1 MGISLRD
8 CCKTMTTPASCS
20 AIAGFA
26 TALILYAAGA
36 SQGDTTVIAS
46 QYLTALATL
55 AAENTIAAM
64 SIAGGVTTA
73 LCYTFVA
80 KPIAVAYAKCKQE
93 EQPAG
98 SNVGEIYSGPY
109 HNI

>member
-1 MGISLRD
+1 MGMSLKD
-8 CCKTMTTPASCS
+8 CATQMITPASSS

-46 QYLTALATL
+46 QYLAALAKL
-55 AAENTIAAM
+55 ATENTIAAM

-80 KPIAVAYAKCKQE
+80 KPIAVIHAKCKQE
-93 EQPAG
+93 EQPAHSILDG
-98 SNVGEIYSGPY
+98 LYSGPY